1 MGKNNFD
8 FLRLLF
14 ATFVIITHS
23 YPLSGNI
30 ECDWLCEITNS
41 KMLFSYL
48 GVRGFFIISGY
59 LIFQSLLRSKGLVD
73 YYWKRFLR
81 LFPALLVV
89 LLLTVILA
97 PLVYDS
103 NVSYLSNPSIYSYV
117 YKNMSLY
124 RLQYTIPGVFENNIY
139 GSAING
145 SLWTICYEFSMY
157 LLLSALI
164 LFRSNL
170 KILRLLLVLL
180 LVAFGIFFFF
190 FKANYEFTFYQ
201 LSSGLLSDL
210 GIYFLAGS
218 FFASIHFEKLKSIK
232 LLLLVSFIILA
243 LNELFI
249 DDFSL
254 IRFVFLPILVIG
266 FGLQSTKFISSINEK
281 IGDISYGIYIYGFPV
296 QQTLMHYYKFSPTIL
311 TLLSIP
317 ITVVFAFASWHL
329 IEKKA
334 LSFKKINPLEL
345 VSGLFLKPQ
354 KK

>member
-1 MGKNNFD
+1 
-8 FLRLLF
+8 
-14 ATFVIITHS
+14 
-23 YPLSGNI
+23 
-30 ECDWLCEITNS
+30 
-41 KMLFSYL
+41 
-48 GVRGFFIISGY
+48 
-59 LIFQSLLRSKGLVD
+59 
-73 YYWKRFLR
+73 
-81 LFPALLVV
+81 
-89 LLLTVILA
+89 
-97 PLVYDS
+97 
-103 NVSYLSNPSIYSYV
+103 
-117 YKNMSLY
+117 
-124 RLQYTIPGVFENNIY
+124 
-139 GSAING
+139 
-145 SLWTICYEFSMY
+145 MY
-157 LLLSALI
+157 LFLSALI

-170 KILRLLLVLL
+170 KFLRLLLVFL

-218 FFASIHFEKLKSIK
+218 FLASIHFEQFKSIK
-232 LLLLVSFIILA
+232 LVLLISFIILA

-296 QQTLMHYYKFSPTIL
+296 QQTLMHYYKFSPTVL

-345 VSGLFLKPQ
+345 ASGLFLKPQ